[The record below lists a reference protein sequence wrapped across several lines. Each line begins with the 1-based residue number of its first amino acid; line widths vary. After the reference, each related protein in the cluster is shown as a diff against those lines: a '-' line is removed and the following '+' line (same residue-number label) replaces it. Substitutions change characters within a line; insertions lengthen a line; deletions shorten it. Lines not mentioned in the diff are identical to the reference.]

1 VTARYRVRV
10 LPDLFLTLEAQLPQ
24 ERDDTGRPTVAEF
37 EASDLL
43 DIVTAF
49 ESLWD
54 ELPESIAGRSD
65 YRKLILTTRLA
76 PFVVVRGQLSRR
88 DGVIELYNI
97 QLDFA
102 GLVDPD
108 DDEHDQDTDE
118 E

>member
-1 VTARYRVRV
+1 V
-10 LPDLFLTLEAQLPQ
+10 
-24 ERDDTGRPTVAEF
+24 
-37 EASDLL
+37 L

-49 ESLWD
+49 ENLWD
-54 ELPESIAGRSD
+54 ALPESIAGRPD

-102 GLVDPD
+102 GRVDPH
-108 DDEHDQDTDE
+108 DDEHDQDTDDTDDE
-118 E
+118 